1 MRKDTI
7 KIKEKEGRDL
17 PRKAENYAG
26 IAGQANLFVFGQY
39 LTKIRGDRPK

>member
-39 LTKIRGDRPK
+39 LIKD